1 MNMSH
6 SEPSELTFAKQLI
19 EEYKLVEAERLMK
32 NFEEKGGHTLYDIVL
47 CHHLKCLLL
56 FRGGLYEDVFK
67 LIEQTYEES
76 LELGKNLLS
85 VDILLTKANV
95 LIFLVQSDK
104 AHEIIKQGEKLLKA
118 LDQELPKDYK
128 RRKAYIAFLKGWFYV
143 QIGDADRAL
152 KHAEHSLA
160 LREELGIK
168 HEIVLTLVGISYIFS
183 LLKSNLDSALKY
195 SERAMAVAEESGN
208 KWCKGYCLSTM
219 AYIHRNKGEFD
230 RSIKLFE
237 QSLTIFNDLNNKP
250 WIARVYKS
258 LGAVY
263 SMRGELDRSIRFYE
277 QSLELNKE
285 LNDKTVIADNLNN
298 LSVDY
303 MMRGELDLALN
314 CIEQALALN
323 HELGRFLGLVFN
335 YDYLIQ
341 ILIDKGDLPRAHQ
354 SLNELEQLINQSKDT
369 VVKLIYLLDKALVL
383 KTTLRAPSRGEAEV
397 ILKQILNEAGDEYEI
412 SIVALLNLCELLLTE
427 FRMTNDL
434 EVLDEIKPFITQ
446 LLDLSDKSHSFWVL
460 GETYLLQAKIALIS
474 LNLEEARKLLTQGQQ
489 IAEKYGLKLLANKIS
504 NEHDELLKQLRTWEN
519 LKESNAPLNQRIKIA
534 GLKEQ
539 IENMARKRATKVSSP
554 SDEKPVFLFIVS
566 EGGNPIFSQSFVQNQ
581 DFEDHLFGGFFTA
594 INSFINEKFA
604 EGLDRAIFGEH
615 TLLMNS
621 VSPFFVCYIFKG
633 QSYSAQQRV
642 GVFIDRMQNDKD
654 IWQAFEKYYQTNQEI
669 QINNIPSLEP
679 LIKEI
684 FIDRTI
690 LLTK

>member
-1 MNMSH
+1 
-6 SEPSELTFAKQLI
+6 
-19 EEYKLVEAERLMK
+19 
-32 NFEEKGGHTLYDIVL
+32 
-47 CHHLKCLLL
+47 
-56 FRGGLYEDVFK
+56 
-67 LIEQTYEES
+67 
-76 LELGKNLLS
+76 LEFLGQ
-85 VDILLTKANV
+85 A
-95 LIFLVQSDK
+95 DK
-104 AHEIIKQGEKLLKA
+104 AHEKIKQGEKLLKT
-118 LDQELPKDYK
+118 LNQELPNDNKQ
-128 RRKAYIAFLKGWFYV
+128 RRALIAFLKGWFYV
-143 QIGDADRAL
+143 QKGDAYNAL
-152 KHAEHSLA
+152 THFEQSLA
-160 LREELGIK
+160 LREELGTK
-168 HEIVLTLVGISYIFS
+168 HEIAFSLAGISFAFS
-183 LLKSNLDSALKY
+183 LLKSDFDSALKY
-195 SERAMAVAEESGN
+195 SERAMTVAEESGN
-208 KWCKGYCLSTM
+208 KWCKGYCLMNM
-219 AYIHRNKGEFD
+219 AYIFRNKGEFD
-230 RSIKLFE
+230 RSIKLYE
-237 QSLTIFNDLNNKP
+237 QSLTIFNDFNNKP

-258 LGAVY
+258 LGGVY
-263 SMRGELDRSIRFYE
+263 GMRGELDRSIRFYE
-277 QSLELNKE
+277 QSLELNRE
-285 LNDKTVIADNLNN
+285 LNEKTVIADNLNN
-298 LSVDY
+298 LSADY
-303 MMRGELDLALN
+303 MMRGELDHALS

-323 HELGRFLGLVFN
+323 HELGRYLGLVFN

-341 ILIDKGDLPRAHQ
+341 ILINMGDLTRANQ
-354 SLNELEQLINQSKDT
+354 SLNELEQLVSQSKDKT
-369 VVKLIYLLDKALVL
+369 VKLIYLLDKALVL

-397 ILKQILNEAGDEYEI
+397 ILKQILNEAGAEYEI

-434 EVLDEIKPFITQ
+434 EVLNEIKPFITQ

-474 LNLEEARKLLTQGQQ
+474 LNLEEARKFLTQGQQ

-539 IENMARKRATKVSSP
+539 IENMARKRAIEVSSP

-566 EGGNPIFSQSFVQNQ
+566 EGGNPIFSQSFVQDQ
-581 DFEDHLFGGFFTA
+581 DFEDHIFGGFFTA

>member
-1 MNMSH
+1 MSH